1 MNKLSTAKRSAIV
14 RALCEGCSIRS
25 TVRMTGAS
33 KNTIVKLLVELGA
46 ACSAYQNETIR
57 GIRSKRVE
65 CDEIWSFI
73 GAKQKNV
80 PEERIADKWGDCWTW
95 TGMDADSKLMISW
108 RLGPRD
114 LATAYDFIDDL
125 KSRLA
130 TRVQLTTDGLKLY
143 LGPVE
148 AAFAGDVDYAM
159 LVKVFGAPG
168 AHETRYSP
176 AKCLGAVPQTIS
188 GEPNPKHISTS
199 YVERQNLTM
208 RMSMRRFT

>member
-1 MNKLSTAKRSAIV
+1 MTRANSRPWEAGRLFMLSVTDDLDHV
-14 RALCEGCSIRS
+14 
-25 TVRMTGAS
+25 
-33 KNTIVKLLVELGA
+33 
-46 ACSAYQNETIR
+46 
-57 GIRSKRVE
+57 
-65 CDEIWSFI
+65 
-73 GAKQKNV
+73 
-80 PEERIADKWGDCWTW
+80 ADKWGDCWTW

-159 LVKVFGAPG
+159 LVKIFGAP
-168 AHETRYSP
+168 
-176 AKCLGAVPQTIS
+176 S
-188 GEPNPKHISTS
+188 GH
-199 YVERQNLTM
+199 
-208 RMSMRRFT
+208 